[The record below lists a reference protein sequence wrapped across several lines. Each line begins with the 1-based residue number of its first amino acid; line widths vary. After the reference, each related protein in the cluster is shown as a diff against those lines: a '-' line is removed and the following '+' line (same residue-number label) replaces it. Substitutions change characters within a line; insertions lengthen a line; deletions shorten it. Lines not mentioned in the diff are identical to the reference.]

1 VSKVSNPDSQQ
12 AKPFAFRP
20 SAPQVIE
27 GLERE
32 CGDGIAQYSDVMR
45 LNIQNKVTCGFLIL
59 AFAMMIGDCYHL
71 LRAPS
76 NAASSATSSGQYA
89 RKF

>member
-1 VSKVSNPDSQQ
+1 MK
-12 AKPFAFRP
+12 
-20 SAPQVIE
+20 
-27 GLERE
+27 
-32 CGDGIAQYSDVMR
+32 

-76 NAASSATSSGQYA
+76 IAGSSNSSSQYA